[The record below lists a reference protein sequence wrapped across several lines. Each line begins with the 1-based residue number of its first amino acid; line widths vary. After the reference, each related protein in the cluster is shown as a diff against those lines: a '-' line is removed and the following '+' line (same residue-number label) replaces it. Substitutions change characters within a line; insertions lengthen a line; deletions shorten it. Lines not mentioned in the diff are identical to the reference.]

1 MIHLFISLPDVNMV
15 PVQPNMKQSSE
26 WVIKFNGLSRTTKQS
41 KRIQYIAVLSLEIS
55 VAGDFDKVAGTPI
68 YFLQYWYMYFF

>member
-15 PVQPNMKQSSE
+15 PVQPN
-26 WVIKFNGLSRTTKQS
+26 TKQS

-55 VAGDFDKVAGTPI
+55 VASDFDKVAGTPI